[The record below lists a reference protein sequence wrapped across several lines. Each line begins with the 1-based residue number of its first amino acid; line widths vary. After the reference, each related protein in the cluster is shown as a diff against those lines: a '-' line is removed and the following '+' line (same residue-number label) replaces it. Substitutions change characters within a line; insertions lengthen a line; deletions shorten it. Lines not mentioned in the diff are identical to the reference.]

1 MDHPTNWLIKEL
13 SQAMQQA
20 SYIVTLVGGDKKLIC
35 SKRQI
40 LLGNKN
46 KMVVLI
52 KNNKNKNKKWNR
64 FIQENKK
71 TVKPVT

>member
-1 MDHPTNWLIKEL
+1 
-13 SQAMQQA
+13 MQQA

-52 KNNKNKNKKWNR
+52 KNNKNKNKKLNR